1 MSTPERPASS
11 YYCRQCGTTSTD
23 AGRCSQCHAE
33 SLEEIPVTTT
43 TIENDEDFE
52 QIFNSHL
59 DLQAF
64 TNLLLPMLMSQTP
77 ALRPSAARHRRARHP
92 RRIKRAVQT
101 HRQTPHVDL
110 ITSQIQFFPL
120 DDFLPRPVLQPNVT
134 LVQMPF
140 QLLLFDSQRENINPE
155 LFAQLFNED
164 TGAVPLNRPEI
175 DQLTPVNSEFPD
187 RSCHARCIFSDV
199 LTHICLQ
206 WLHRTCHCFPRVRSV
221 WTISRRLPTLN
232 SYPRVIMRFIRLV
245 WRNGCC
251 AMAIVRCVDLWSH
264 RGIEHHWT
272 ILGCIKWSFKAWDLV
287 KNRRIESSSIRRS
300 KRSHFHR

>member
-23 AGRCSQCHAE
+23 AGRCSQCQSE

-43 TIENDEDFE
+43 TVENDEDFE
-52 QIFNSHL
+52 QLFNSNL

-77 ALRPSAARHRRARHP
+77 ALRPPAGRHRRARHP

-110 ITSQIQFFPL
+110 MSLPTSQIQFFPL

-140 QLLLFDSQRENINPE
+140 QLFVFDSQRENINPE

-164 TGAVPLNRPEI
+164 TGAVPLNRTEI
-175 DQLTPVNSEFPD
+175 NQLTPINSEFPD
-187 RSCHARCIFSDV
+187 RSRHARCN
-199 LTHICLQ
+199 CLQ
-206 WLHRTCHCFPRVRSV
+206 WLHRTCHWFPRVRSV
-221 WTISRRLPTLN
+221 WTISRHLPT
-232 SYPRVIMRFIRLV
+232 
-245 WRNGCC
+245 
-251 AMAIVRCVDLWSH
+251 
-264 RGIEHHWT
+264 
-272 ILGCIKWSFKAWDLV
+272 
-287 KNRRIESSSIRRS
+287 
-300 KRSHFHR
+300 